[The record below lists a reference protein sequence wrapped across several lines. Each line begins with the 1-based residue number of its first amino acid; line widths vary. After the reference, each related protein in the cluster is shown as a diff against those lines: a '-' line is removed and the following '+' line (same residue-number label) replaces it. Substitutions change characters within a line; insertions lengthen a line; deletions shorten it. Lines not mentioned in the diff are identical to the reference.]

1 MVAFVLPPDVATAL
15 AALVD
20 GVGKPTPVDE
30 LHVTLAYLGLAAA
43 VERDALLAT
52 VADFARAYGPLTGQI
67 NGFGRFR
74 NGAESHPIF
83 AIFDSPQLPTFRE
96 ALVEHLLDAGFA
108 LGSEHGFVPHITLTY
123 IEADAPTPDIV
134 TPETALTFEAL
145 TVAHGGEF
153 TDIKLGKRS
162 SRMATLRE
170 LLSSF
175 FGLSAETE
183 TDQTPQIER
192 AVSLEAIYGMVW
204 LMLDEANR
212 MTDGEAG
219 WLHDVYRDDYG
230 NLFAVVNQG
239 GKLYRAPLTVQ
250 QDQVTLGEWEHVVT
264 EFAPVRSKIRTLRMA
279 NGETWWLS
287 ISCSAVLNRVGE
299 IDSRALFQS
308 FEENFVR
315 LAAESVYPYR
325 TVYHE
330 GEGLA
335 YGQCRFVAAE
345 DDLLITA
352 GMYDMTHPL
361 AQAEVR
367 ALANN
372 GQEYGESIGYMPL
385 SAPER
390 VEVARDVAADVYRSG
405 QLVEISL
412 LEERDAASFFTRPT
426 VVKERAMRAS
436 TKDFVKKLFADA
448 GMDEAAADEFVEGAD
463 ATQRSITEQG
473 LITRESADD
482 VAEGRIEDAH
492 IEDAHDDSA
501 EAEVEVEIAVGVED
515 DGVEDD
521 AMELREAAAT
531 LVEVEFD
538 DVVREGIITDLLTSE
553 TFMRDIRR
561 EMNELVEQRVA
572 GETAAL
578 LEQLQTANGEI
589 AQLTEALQRAQ
600 TRIDGLETQ
609 ETRRTEQLR
618 QELAPNPFNVRV
630 VVPRDRGAAEAGEDS
645 ADAPL
650 TFADTAEQTVTAVFK
665 AKKS

>member
-145 TVAHGGEF
+145 TVAHGGAF

-175 FGLSAETE
+175 FGLSGSAES
-183 TDQTPQIER
+183 PQPPQMER

-204 LMLDEANR
+204 QMLDEANR

-279 NGETWWLS
+279 NGDAWWLS

-308 FEENFVR
+308 FEDNFVR

-473 LITRESADD
+473 LITRESA
-482 VAEGRIEDAH
+482 EGR

-501 EAEVEVEIAVGVED
+501 EAEVEVEFAVGVED

-521 AMELREAAAT
+521 GVEVDAMEVREAAAAT

-553 TFMRDIRR
+553 TFMSDVRR

-578 LEQLQTANGEI
+578 LEQLQTANGAI

-600 TRIDGLETQ
+600 TRIDGLEAQ

-630 VVPRDRGAAEAGEDS
+630 VVPRDRGAEDGEAS

-650 TFADTAEQTVTAVFK
+650 TFADTAAQTVTTVFK